1 MGHAGT
7 QATPA
12 LFPTHG
18 APHRL
23 FTTEYTAGMLLDVL
37 EGLTPEDSGGFFAYD
52 GSEIDW

>member
-1 MGHAGT
+1 M
-7 QATPA
+7 
-12 LFPTHG
+12 FPTHG